1 MLPVTVP
8 KGSLPCSY
16 EPDTRPILNQKKP
29 VHILAPCFRMAHF
42 NIVLQF
48 MPGSLKLSLP
58 FRFYLIIIL
67 KFLSYMVSYFTL
79 SCNLVH
85 SWTVL
90 YILFRC
96 RIWAERAG
104 CLHLLEKG
112 VEVLNT
118 SYRLCSDHFHDRSYT
133 STERRRL
140 SNYALPEIFTHNS
153 GKIHSVCRVSEY
165 CKLQSFVER

>member
-1 MLPVTVP
+1 M
-8 KGSLPCSY
+8 
-16 EPDTRPILNQKKP
+16 
-29 VHILAPCFRMAHF
+29 
-42 NIVLQF
+42 
-48 MPGSLKLSLP
+48 SLP
-58 FRFYLIIIL
+58 FRFYLIIL
-67 KFLSYMVSYFTL
+67 KLLLYMMSYFTL

-85 SWTVL
+85 NWTLL

-153 GKIHSVCRVSEY
+153 GKIHSVSRFQNVVISQFCRKMKHFCHIMSSRPVFLEY
-165 CKLQSFVER
+165 Q